1 MQNTPE
7 WQYNPNEDI
16 IDRMRRR
23 KQKSIVNYLLVAA
36 NIVIFLIVEATG
48 GSEDVGHMIQCGA
61 SYTPYV
67 QTGEYYRLFTSM
79 FLHFGLKHLI
89 SNMVLLF
96 FLGDYMERFLGKVSY
111 MILYLGGGFLGNVF
125 SYWNECRQGETVVS
139 AGASGAVF
147 AVLGGLVVLLLMN
160 RGRLED
166 LSLSRVLIMVVL
178 SLWVGFQSTG
188 VDGFAHL
195 GGLLSGA
202 LLAAVMGLLQQLFRR
217 RNY

>member
-67 QTGEYYRLFTSM
+67 QTGEYYRLFTCM
-79 FLHFGLKHLI
+79 FLHFGVQHLLY
-89 SNMVLLF
+89 NMLLLVF
-96 FLGDYMERFLGKVSY
+96 IGDTLEKTVGKGKY
-111 MILYLGGGFLGNVF
+111 LLIYLGGGLMGNLLSMAKAMQTEVF
-125 SYWNECRQGETVVS
+125 HVS
-139 AGASGAVF
+139 AGASGAIF
-147 AVLGGLVVLLLMN
+147 AVLGALCYLAVKNRKTMN
-160 RGRLED
+160 RAEGR
-166 LSLSRVLIMVVL
+166 RLIMMAVL
-178 SLWVGFQSTG
+178 SLLQGFTETG
-188 VDGFAHL
+188 TDNMAHL
-195 GGLLSGA
+195 GGFAGGFLLCF
-202 LLAAVMGLLQQLFRR
+202 LLTINRKKQAEDLL
-217 RNY
+217 

>member
-111 MILYLGGGFLGNVF
+111 LILYLGGGFLGNVF

-147 AVLGGLVVLLLMN
+147 AAVVV
-160 RGRLED
+160 
-166 LSLSRVLIMVVL
+166 S
-178 SLWVGFQSTG
+178 
-188 VDGFAHL
+188 
-195 GGLLSGA
+195 
-202 LLAAVMGLLQQLFRR
+202 
-217 RNY
+217 